1 MTNTQERARD
11 GRYYW
16 PDGSLKWGHPVDVGH
31 LILQLQ
37 TLDQA
42 MKVSSI
48 SFIDTKEGR
57 KARAYG
63 LSMSRERWDEGGWL
77 NYQLD
82 TPECLAIWANPPDIA
97 AAMAQVEAETWKKV
111 KERDLSE
118 DMELATLAEQF
129 PELNMNNYNESE
141 VERLNDWGIQMVQ
154 LLECQQAQR
163 TKEGKG

>member
-1 MTNTQERARD
+1 MTDAQERARD
-11 GRYYW
+11 DRYYW

-97 AAMAQVEAETWKKV
+97 AALARVEAETWEQARIKLRRDCIHEHGMKPV
-111 KERDLSE
+111 KTRMIDC
-118 DMELATLAEQF
+118 DRC
-129 PELNMNNYNESE
+129 
-141 VERLNDWGIQMVQ
+141 V
-154 LLECQQAQR
+154 LLCSQQAQR
-163 TKEGKG
+163 AKEGKG